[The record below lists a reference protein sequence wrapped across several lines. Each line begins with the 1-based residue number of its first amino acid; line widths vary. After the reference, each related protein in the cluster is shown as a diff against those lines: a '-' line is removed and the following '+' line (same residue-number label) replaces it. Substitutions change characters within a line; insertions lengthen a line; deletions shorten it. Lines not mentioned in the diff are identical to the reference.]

1 MFASD
6 TKGQFS
12 RVVKN
17 WNTRYDLEEFITASG
32 LPPLEAREIFAKYGP
47 YKADL
52 DRLIRARAPTGAGKA
67 K

>member
-12 RVVKN
+12 RVVRN
-17 WNTRYDLEEFITASG
+17 WNTRYDLEEFIAASH
-32 LPPLEAREIFAKYGP
+32 LPPLEAREIFAKHGP

-52 DRLIRARAPTGAGKA
+52 DRLIRERVQIRAEKS